1 MDGSWVGRACPAF
14 IRWLIEVE
22 ERLMKGGII
31 VGFLAFLI
39 VGIVLVLVLGDSGM
53 SYRTRL

>member
-1 MDGSWVGRACPAF
+1 
-14 IRWLIEVE
+14 
-22 ERLMKGGII
+22 MKGGII